1 MMGIYIFIH
10 YIEDKCFRLEGTVSF
25 LLIYLEEDE
34 GIVGARVIPMPQTLC
49 CVCILFHL
57 VFPSI
62 FSKFFMC
69 IETKVDF
76 FALLLLYPLFLNP
89 LVR

>member
-34 GIVGARVIPMPQTLC
+34 GFGGARVIIPMPQPPC
-49 CVCILFHL
+49 YGFVYYFILSLPIHFCKL
-57 VFPSI
+57 
-62 FSKFFMC
+62 FF
-69 IETKVDF
+69 V
-76 FALLLLYPLFLNP
+76 
-89 LVR
+89 